1 MGSIIKIEK
10 KDIASSLEGVRRQ
23 YLVGDLKL
31 PQKLNHIKKNDI
43 EIGITNYSKYTTE
56 DVHYHTDAV
65 EYQYMISG
73 WTKYMDVNTGEEY
86 EFKAGDFYCIETG
99 TAYAQK
105 ARAGTTIL
113 FIKVPSV
120 NDKHIVELSDLV
132 KEWYEEGLKGKR
144 KDYAHLPEMPEA
156 NSIRPAAA
164 VAIVN
169 DNRILMLKRTDNS
182 KWTLPGGTLELNESL
197 IDCAV
202 REVKEEAGINVVVK
216 DIIGTYTDPNIR
228 IEYSDGEVRREFTI
242 VYYGESNTTTIEI
255 DNESTEYKWI
265 SIDEVQT
272 YPMADSQK
280 RRLRDVVEYIKTGK
294 KNME

>member
-1 MGSIIKIEK
+1 MGAIIKIGK

-23 YLVGDLKL
+23 YLVGDLKI
-31 PQKLNHIKKNDI
+31 PQKLNHIKKNDV

-56 DVHYHTDAV
+56 DAHYHTDAV

-120 NDKHIVELSDLV
+120 NDKHVVELSDLV

-242 VYYGESNTTTIEI
+242 VYYGETNTATIEI
-255 DNESTEYKWI
+255 DNESEEYKWI
-265 SIDEVQT
+265 SIDEVQM

-280 RRLRDVVEYIKTGK
+280 RRLRDVVEYITTGK

>member
-1 MGSIIKIEK
+1 MGAIIKIGK

-23 YLVGDLKL
+23 YLVGDLKI
-31 PQKLNHIKKNDI
+31 PQKLNHIKKNDV

-56 DVHYHTDAV
+56 DAHYHTDAV

-86 EFKAGDFYCIETG
+86 EFKAGDFYCIENG

-113 FIKVPSV
+113 FMKVPSV
-120 NDKHIVELSDLV
+120 NDKHVVELSDLV

-242 VYYGESNTTTIEI
+242 VYYGEVNTTTIEI
-255 DNESTEYKWI
+255 DNESKEYKWI
-265 SIDEVQT
+265 SIDEVQM

-280 RRLRDVVEYIKTGK
+280 RRLRDVVEYITTGK

>member
-1 MGSIIKIEK
+1 M
-10 KDIASSLEGVRRQ
+10 
-23 YLVGDLKL
+23 
-31 PQKLNHIKKNDI
+31 
-43 EIGITNYSKYTTE
+43 
-56 DVHYHTDAV
+56 
-65 EYQYMISG
+65 
-73 WTKYMDVNTGEEY
+73 
-86 EFKAGDFYCIETG
+86 
-99 TAYAQK
+99 
-105 ARAGTTIL
+105 
-113 FIKVPSV
+113 KVPSV
-120 NDKHIVELSDLV
+120 NDKHVVELSDLV

-242 VYYGESNTTTIEI
+242 VYYGEANTTTIEI
-255 DNESTEYKWI
+255 DNESEEYKWI
-265 SIDEVQT
+265 SIDEVQM

-280 RRLRDVVEYIKTGK
+280 RRLRDVVEYITTGK